1 MSGARWRQWGRDWAV
16 DLAMGTACAV
26 FLGLIG
32 PFGSYFNG
40 PAWQR
45 VAFQLACFWP
55 GILIYGTMV
64 RGVLWLR
71 LRPLASWAAIVIG
84 AAIITAPFQFLVSR
98 VGIAMWPVLKILRP
112 FDWYVEGLLTAE
124 PVVVGF
130 TLLAQARIRRR
141 RLASEAG
148 ETPPISPSQ
157 GVLGVAPSSVLCL
170 QMEDHYVR
178 VHTQGG
184 SRLVLTTMSQA
195 VAAMQGIG
203 GLQVHRSW
211 WVARK
216 AVVEAVVDG
225 RNLRL
230 RLVNGVMAPVARAAV
245 AAVRAAGWIE
255 GGARDRA

>member
-16 DLAMGTACAV
+16 DLAIATACAV

-45 VAFQLACFWP
+45 VAFQIACFWP
-55 GILIYGTMV
+55 GMLVYGAMV
-64 RGVLWLR
+64 RGVLWLGWK
-71 LRPLASWAAIVIG
+71 PAATWAAIVIG
-84 AAIITAPFQFLVSR
+84 TVIITAPFQIFVSR
-98 VGIAMWPVLKILRP
+98 VGVAMWPVLKILRP
-112 FDWYVEGLLTAE
+112 LDWYLEGLLTAQ

-130 TLLAQARIRRR
+130 TLLNQSRMRKR

-157 GVLGVAPSSVLCL
+157 GLLGGAPSSVLCL

-195 VAAMQGIG
+195 VAAMQGID

-211 WVARK
+211 WVASK
-216 AVVEAVVDG
+216 AVADAVAEG

-230 RLVNGVMAPVARAAV
+230 RLANGVVAPVARSSV
-245 AAVRAAGWIE
+245 ATVRAAGWIKD
-255 GGARDRA
+255 ASS